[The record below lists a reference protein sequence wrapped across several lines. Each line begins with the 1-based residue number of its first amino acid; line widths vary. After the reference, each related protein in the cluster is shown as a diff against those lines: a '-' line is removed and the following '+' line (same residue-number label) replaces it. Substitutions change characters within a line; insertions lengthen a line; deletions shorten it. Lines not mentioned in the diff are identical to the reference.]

1 MPDHVLT
8 ADNFPPLAAQLAGGD
23 PALRVL
29 VDRLGLPPFWQRPA
43 GFAGLVRIIL
53 EQQVSLASAKA
64 AFDRLLLARPDL
76 SPACFLTLGESE
88 LRQIGF
94 SRQKAGYC
102 RGVAQAILSGAL
114 DLDGLATLDDETARA
129 ALVQLK
135 GIGVWTAD
143 IYLLLALGRADL
155 WPVQDLGLIGGVR
168 RAYNLPQPPT
178 REALLELGQ
187 RFRPYRSAATRLFWH
202 CYLS

>member
-1 MPDHVLT
+1 MPDLLT
-8 ADNFPPLAAQLAGGD
+8 ADNFPQMVAQLAGGD
-23 PALRVL
+23 PALRAL
-29 VDRLGLPPFWQRPA
+29 VNRSGLPPFWQRPA

-64 AFDRLLLARPDL
+64 AFDRLRLARPDL
-76 SPACFLTLGESE
+76 SPASFLSLDEVE

-102 RGVAQAILSGAL
+102 RGVAQAVLAGDL
-114 DLDGLATLDDETARA
+114 DLDGLTALDDDSARTV
-129 ALVQLK
+129 LVQLK

-168 RAYNLPQPPT
+168 RVYDLPQPPT
-178 REALLELGQ
+178 HEALLELGQ